1 MQSGITHMHH
11 TPTKMGGGVAIL
23 DYDNDG
29 WEDVYLTGGNS
40 SDKLYRNLGNGQ
52 FQDVSVSSG
61 IAEVTAGPQT
71 FGVVTGD
78 IDNDG
83 NRDILVTTYWNS
95 ECLLFHNQGDGTFN
109 YLPNAINDY
118 ENWKTAATFG
128 DVNKDG
134 YLDLYI
140 TTYVVN
146 SGFIYD
152 TNGNV
157 IGFDHE
163 CGTNELYINNGNLT
177 FTNATGSY
185 GVGDEGCALA
195 VAFSDYD
202 NDTDVDLVL
211 ANDFGQYV
219 VPNGLFQ
226 NNFPTNTFTN
236 MNVAMNMDGGFYAM
250 GVGIGD
256 YDRDGDLDYYQTN
269 IGRNLLSR
277 NDGLWFTDVT
287 TTAGVENDSI
297 NGLNTTSWAANFFDA
312 DNDAWPDLFVSNGEI
327 SAAAFIAN
335 EEDDPNKLFLNN
347 SNGTFTDI
355 SASAGVDG
363 IEISRGAAVADLDK
377 DGRLDIMVH
386 NAHWTLDSTNVAY
399 YHNTT
404 SSTNNWIAF
413 KLEGVQSNRDAF
425 GSHVIVVLNG
435 ISTIA
440 EVDGGSSH
448 ISQNSSIVHFGL
460 GQETLVDSVICTF
473 PSGVQRILIQPAINQ
488 VHEVIED
495 VTTSVNGELTELG
508 IRTVGAELEIS
519 ATKVGVVTIQVFD
532 LSGKL
537 LKSRVLQVDQG
548 LQQVAVLSDL
558 AAGLYL
564 IRVEQEARSKSCM
577 ITKF

>member
-1 MQSGITHMHH
+1 M
-11 TPTKMGGGVAIL
+11 

-40 SDKLYRNLGNGQ
+40 SDKLYRNLGNGL

-61 IAEVTAGPQT
+61 IAAVTGSPQT

-83 NRDILVTTYWNS
+83 HRDLLVTTYWNS
-95 ECLLFHNQGDGTFN
+95 ECLLFHNQGDGTFT

-163 CGTNELYINNGNLT
+163 CGANELYINNGNLT
-177 FTNATGSY
+177 FTNVTGSY

-226 NNFPTNTFTN
+226 NNFPTATFTN

-277 NDGLWFTDVT
+277 NDGAWFTDVT
-287 TTAGVENDSI
+287 TVAGVENDSI

-327 SAAAFIAN
+327 SAAPFIAN
-335 EEDDPNKLFLNN
+335 EDDDPNKLFLNN
-347 SNGTFTDI
+347 ANGTFTDI
-355 SASAGVDG
+355 SSSAGVDG
-363 IEISRGAAVADLDK
+363 VEISRGAAVADFDR
-377 DGRLDIMVH
+377 DGNLDIMVH

-404 SSTNNWIAF
+404 SSNNNWIAF
-413 KLEGVQSNRDAF
+413 KLEGTQSNRDAF
-425 GSHVIVVLNG
+425 GSHVRVVVNG
-435 ISTIA
+435 ISTLA

-460 GQETLVDSVICTF
+460 GQETLVDSVICRF
-473 PSGVQRILIQPAINQ
+473 PSGIERILTLPAIGQ
-488 VHEVIED
+488 VHDVLED
-495 VTTSVNGELTELG
+495 VTTSVQYGTSEFG
-508 IRTVGAELEIS
+508 IRTVGSELEIS
-519 ATKVGVVTIQVFD
+519 TAEPGLATIQVFD
-532 LSGKL
+532 LSGKRL
-537 LKSRVLQVDQG
+537 STCVLQVEQG
-548 LQQVAVLSDL
+548 FLKIAVLADL
-558 AAGLYL
+558 SSGLYL
-564 IRVEQEARSKSCM
+564 IRVDLMGQTKTCL